1 MRGGPPARNPGL
13 ASPRP
18 HRGVYSGRR
27 VDGASHL
34 YLAASGIVPA
44 LIAMWYVDRL
54 DRQRPEPPRLRRKVA
69 FYGALSVIPVV
80 ALAYALTRALGAAV
94 PPEHTYVGALYHAF
108 VQAAALEELCKIAVV
123 YWVFARPEFDER
135 LDGIVYACR
144 AGLGFALVE
153 NVLYLLGQQELGGL
167 LVTWVLRALLAIPGH
182 AMWTG
187 MMGYFLAR
195 RRFDRT
201 GPGIVGGYLIA
212 VLLHGTYDVAIFV
225 GVPLTADGRGELAL
239 ALLVVP
245 AAVVALS
252 VLWMRRMARTALQLD
267 DADAARRARGQGG
280 GPGQAWANVF

>member
-1 MRGGPPARNPGL
+1 MRGGRSTRNPGR

-18 HRGVYSGRR
+18 RRRVYSARR

-44 LIAMWYVDRL
+44 LVAMWYVDRL

-69 FYGALSVIPVV
+69 FYGALSVIPVIGLAF
-80 ALAYALTRALGAAV
+80 ALSAALGPAV
-94 PPEHTYVGALYHAF
+94 PPEHTYAGAVYHAF
-108 VQAAALEELCKIAVV
+108 VQAAAIEELCKIAVV

-135 LDGIVYACR
+135 LDGIVYASR

-167 LVTWVLRALLAIPGH
+167 VVTWVLRALLAIPGH

-212 VLLHGTYDVAIFV
+212 VALHGIYDVAIFV
-225 GVPLTADGRGELAL
+225 GVPLTADGRDGLAMV
-239 ALLVVP
+239 LLVVP

-252 VLWMRRMARTALQLD
+252 VVWMRRMARTALQLD